1 MICFFFCGK
10 NAKYHQISSNIP
22 DEIQVSLV
30 KPTRSY
36 GCVIQSPI
44 WNQSSEIKKELP
56 TSTLASWFMA
66 PKNADLCHIS
76 GKERRLHAGGWI
88 YRRGGDIKPAIS
100 GAWTQRWVQSS
111 SGFSHGQNTFYS
123 TGAIFPSLV
132 GGFKHLDAFPFHIW
146 DVILPIDQLNH
157 FSRWAHCTSNPLWLP
172 PFNPP

>member
-1 MICFFFCGK
+1 MIWGVIFLRQKC
-10 NAKYHQISSNIP
+10 QISSNIP

-30 KPTRSY
+30 KSTRSY

-44 WNQSSEIKKELP
+44 WNESSEIKKELP

-66 PKNADLCHIS
+66 PKNADLCPIS

-100 GAWTQRWVQSS
+100 GVWTQRWVQSS

-132 GGFKHLDAFPFHIW
+132 GGFKHLDDFPFHIW
-146 DVILPIDQLNH
+146 IYGMSSFPLTNSIIFQDGY
-157 FSRWAHCTSNPLWLP
+157 CTINPSWLP